1 MVQHQ
6 LILAMITD
14 SEKWDYFP
22 VKNISRLAL
31 GIASN
36 HNTDSCCVNCLH
48 SFRTEN
54 ELNPFQHGI
63 FYVRRKHEGM
73 GHFRYGGGGG

>member
-6 LILAMITD
+6 VILAMITD

-54 ELNPFQHGI
+54 ELNPFQHGL
-63 FYVRRKHEGM
+63 FMYVESMRAWAILGM
-73 GHFRYGGGGG
+73 GGGG